1 MTATVYFKEQLC
13 QDGSTKIGVATL
25 DNAPSLNALTY
36 DMLALLKQKLESWQ
50 ADDSVV
56 CVLLEGQGEKAFCAG
71 GDVRTM
77 HDVMRDKSSQDIEAF
92 CTTFFKLE
100 YQCDYLIH
108 TFTKPIIA
116 WGEGIIMGGGMGLYM
131 GCSHKVVTPTTRLAM
146 PEVSIGLYPDVGATW
161 FLNRLEPGV
170 GLFLGLTGVMI
181 NGSDALD
188 VNLADHMVLSKEKE
202 SLIERLLSL
211 HWHDKEDAYDA
222 VTDLLIEFGDN
233 VNGHRPDPQMLP
245 FMQDIQRAC
254 SASTVVEVSN
264 NILAL
269 KGQSKW
275 LDIAKSNHAS
285 GSPITS
291 HICFRQLNQYKD
303 LSLADCFRLELNLS
317 VRSGLLGEFREGV
330 RARLIDKDGEPK
342 WQFSRVD
349 NVDEAVID
357 TLFTSLWDEKSH
369 PLAKLGHY

>member
-1 MTATVYFKEQLC
+1 MTATVHFKELPC
-13 QDGSTKIGVATL
+13 QDGNTKIGVATL

-36 DMLALLKQKLESWQ
+36 DMLALLKEKLERWQ
-50 ADDSVV
+50 EDDSIA

-77 HDVMRDKSSQDIEAF
+77 HDVMRDQSSQEIEAF

-100 YQCDYLIH
+100 YECDYLIH
-108 TFTKPIIA
+108 TYCKPIIA

-131 GCSHKVVTPTTRLAM
+131 GSSHKVVTPSTRLAM

-188 VNLADHMVLSKEKE
+188 VNLADHMVLSEEKE
-202 SLIERLLSL
+202 LLVEHLLSL
-211 HWHDKEDAYDA
+211 LWDEQEDAYEA
-222 VTDLLIEFGDN
+222 VTDLLVEFADK
-233 VNGHRPDPQMLP
+233 VNGHKPDPQMQP

-254 SASTVVEVSN
+254 SASDVVEVSK
-264 NILAL
+264 NILEL
-269 KGQSKW
+269 EGQSKW
-275 LDIAKSNHAS
+275 LDVAKRNHAS

-330 RARLIDKDGEPK
+330 RSRLIDKDGEPK

-357 TLFTSLWDEKSH
+357 TLFASLWDEKSH
-369 PLAKLGHY
+369 PLAQLGHY

>member
-1 MTATVYFKEQLC
+1 MTATVHFKELSC
-13 QDGSTKIGVATL
+13 QDGNTKIGVATL

-36 DMLALLKQKLESWQ
+36 NMLALLKEKLENWQ
-50 ADDSVV
+50 EDDSIA
-56 CVLLEGQGEKAFCAG
+56 CVFLEGRGEKAFCAG

-77 HDVMRDKSSQDIEAF
+77 HDVMRDKSSQEIEAF

-100 YQCDYLIH
+100 YECDYLIH
-108 TFTKPIIA
+108 TYCKPIIA

-131 GCSHKVVTPTTRLAM
+131 GSSHKVVTPSTRLAM

-188 VNLADHMVLSKEKE
+188 VNLADHMVLSEEKE
-202 SLIERLLSL
+202 SLVERLLSL
-211 HWHDKEDAYDA
+211 LWDEQEDAYEA
-222 VTDLLIEFGDN
+222 VTDLLVEFGDK
-233 VNGHRPDPQMLP
+233 VNGHKPDAQMEP

-254 SASTVVEVSN
+254 SASDVVEVSK
-264 NILAL
+264 NILDL
-269 KGQSKW
+269 EGQSKW
-275 LDIAKSNHAS
+275 LDVAKRNHAS

-349 NVDEAVID
+349 NVDTAVID
-357 TLFTSLWDEKSH
+357 TLFASLWDEKSH
-369 PLAKLGHY
+369 PLAQLGHY

>member
-1 MTATVYFKEQLC
+1 
-13 QDGSTKIGVATL
+13 
-25 DNAPSLNALTY
+25 
-36 DMLALLKQKLESWQ
+36 
-50 ADDSVV
+50 
-56 CVLLEGQGEKAFCAG
+56 
-71 GDVRTM
+71 M
-77 HDVMRDKSSQDIEAF
+77 HDVMRDKFSQEIEAF

-100 YQCDYLIH
+100 YECDYLIH
-108 TFTKPIIA
+108 TYCKPIIA

-131 GCSHKVVTPTTRLAM
+131 GSSHKVVTPSTRLAM

-188 VNLADHMVLSKEKE
+188 VNLADHMVLSEEKE
-202 SLIERLLSL
+202 SLVERLLSL
-211 HWHDKEDAYDA
+211 LWDEQEDAYEA
-222 VTDLLIEFGDN
+222 VTDLLVEFADK
-233 VNGHRPDPQMLP
+233 VNGHKPDPQMQP

-254 SASTVVEVSN
+254 SASDVVEVSK
-264 NILAL
+264 NILEL
-269 KGQSKW
+269 EGQSKW
-275 LDIAKSNHAS
+275 LDVAKRNHAS

-357 TLFTSLWDEKSH
+357 TLFASLWDKKSH
-369 PLAKLGHY
+369 PLAQLGHY